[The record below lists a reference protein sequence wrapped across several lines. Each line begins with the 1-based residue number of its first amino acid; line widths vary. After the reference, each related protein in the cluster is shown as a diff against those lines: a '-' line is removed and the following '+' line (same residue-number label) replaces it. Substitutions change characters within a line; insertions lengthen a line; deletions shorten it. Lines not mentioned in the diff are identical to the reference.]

1 MTLRVEQFVL
11 KIAHL
16 AISMEPR
23 GPYAFGLLP
32 RLLLLV
38 MSIVNHN
45 YRYGLR
51 KLFRK
56 PLNTCLALR
65 SSPEER
71 LNSEIETTVEK
82 LQTELCDYWVINHDP
97 RPATRNPRPA
107 KIRHSVVVYHR
118 GLCGEQDCYGPAQI
132 SLALR
137 CCDYRVASPKQTIA

>member
-1 MTLRVEQFVL
+1 M
-11 KIAHL
+11 A
-16 AISMEPR
+16 
-23 GPYAFGLLP
+23 
-32 RLLLLV
+32 
-38 MSIVNHN
+38 
-45 YRYGLR
+45 
-51 KLFRK
+51 FRK

-107 KIRHSVVVYHR
+107 KIRHSAVVYHR
-118 GLCGEQDCYGPAQI
+118 GLCGEQDCYCPTQI

-137 CCDYRVASPKQTIA
+137 CCDYRVASPKQIIA